1 MKKALS
7 SSIRARLLNLAKA
20 EKSDFNSMLVRYGL
34 ERLLYRISISKY
46 ANFFMLKGAL
56 LFTLWYDMP
65 HRPTRDADFLGYGNS
80 DLATIEQIFRE
91 ILSIPV
97 EDGIVFLQDS
107 ISIET
112 IKKDSDYSGAR
123 VEVQADLAKARMRI
137 QVDIGFG
144 DAVTPEPL
152 LSVYPVLLE
161 DFPAPT
167 IKTYPVYTVISE
179 KLHAITLLGMTNSRL
194 KDYLDLFVILE
205 KEKLNQD
212 ILAQAISATFVR
224 RNTTV
229 PKELPI
235 GLTDEFA
242 NDASRQAIWLAF
254 LKKNELEIK
263 PLIEIV
269 GKLGHHLRQPL
280 IAAAELSLARNKVL
294 GNN

>member
-1 MKKALS
+1 MKKNLS

-34 ERLLYRISISKY
+34 ERLLYRISISEY
-46 ANFFMLKGAL
+46 ANNFMLKGAL

-65 HRPTRDADFLGYGNS
+65 YRTTRDADFLGYGAS
-80 DLATIEQIFRE
+80 DLAAIEQIFRE

-97 EDGIVFLQDS
+97 EDGIIFLQDS

-112 IKKDSDYSGAR
+112 IKKDSNYSGAR
-123 VEVQADLAKARMRI
+123 VEIEADLAKARMRI
-137 QVDIGFG
+137 QVDIGYG

-152 LSVYPVLLE
+152 TSIYPVLLE

-179 KLHAITLLGMTNSRL
+179 KIHAITLLGMANSRL

-205 KEKLNQD
+205 KEQLNQD
-212 ILAQAISATFVR
+212 ILAQAISATFLR

-229 PKELPI
+229 SRELPI

-269 GKLGHHLRQPL
+269 DKLRHHLRKPL
-280 IAAAELSLARNKVL
+280 IAAAELSLE
-294 GNN
+294 